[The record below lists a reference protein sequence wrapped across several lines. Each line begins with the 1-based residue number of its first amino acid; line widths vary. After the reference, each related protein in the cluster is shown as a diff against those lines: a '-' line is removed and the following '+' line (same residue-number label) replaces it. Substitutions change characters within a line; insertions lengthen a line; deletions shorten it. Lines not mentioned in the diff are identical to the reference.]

1 MTEAP
6 DKPNSPSPT
15 TPPAAAPVATPATAP
30 AVPSAVP
37 SAASLEPPGKRA
49 VPRDPAPAAASPPDS
64 APPSGAPSASSSPE
78 SRELRA
84 RVHQLE
90 QTLQDM
96 RTRHLADLK
105 ALRQSQHLLNAVLEN
120 SPSIIYVKDT
130 QGRYILVNRR
140 AEQLLG
146 RSRAEVLGRTDAELF
161 TPEAA
166 SEVSERDRLILSQG
180 EPQDFEEQRRDDTG
194 AVRDFLTTKFPLTD
208 ASGAVTGVCGIATEI
223 TERKR
228 AAEERTALQLQVIEA
243 QRAALREL
251 STPLIP
257 LAEGVLA
264 MPLIGTIDAARA
276 EQILQTL
283 LDGVSEQ
290 RARVAILDITGV
302 KIVDAQVASALINAA
317 HAVRLL
323 GAHVILTGIRAE
335 VAQALV
341 HLGADLSDLTTR
353 STLQSGIAYA
363 LKRLSPA

>member
-1 MTEAP
+1 LVAP
-6 DKPNSPSPT
+6 L
-15 TPPAAAPVATPATAP
+15 A
-30 AVPSAVP
+30 AVPV
-37 SAASLEPPGKRA
+37 
-49 VPRDPAPAAASPPDS
+49 VAPAAVAAEPAGKPVS
-64 APPSGAPSASSSPE
+64 ARELPGAPSPAESPLPGPSPE
-78 SRELRA
+78 VRELRA
-84 RVHQLE
+84 RVLQLE

-120 SPSIIYVKDT
+120 SSSIIYVKDT
-130 QGRYILVNRR
+130 QGRYILINRR
-140 AEQLLG
+140 TEQFLA
-146 RSRAEVLGRTDAELF
+146 RSRAEVLGRTDAELLP
-161 TPEAA
+161 PEVAK
-166 SEVSERDRLILSQG
+166 EVMERDRSVISKC
-180 EPQDFEEQRRDDTG
+180 EPEDYEEQLPGDNG
-194 AVRDFLTTKFPLTD
+194 GGRDFLTTKFPLTD

-228 AAEERTALQLQVIEA
+228 AAAERTALQLQVIEA

-283 LDGVSEQ
+283 LDGVSAQ
-290 RARVAILDITGV
+290 HTRVAILDITGV
-302 KIVDAQVASALINAA
+302 KVVDAQVASALLNAA

-341 HLGADLSDLTTR
+341 HIGADLSDLTTR

-363 LKRLSPA
+363 LKLLGPRR

>member
-6 DKPNSPSPT
+6 PKPRSSSSDAT
-15 TPPAAAPVATPATAP
+15 LASAAPSTPA
-30 AVPSAVP
+30 
-37 SAASLEPPGKRA
+37 SAASLAEEPPSRRSLRRELPPEG
-49 VPRDPAPAAASPPDS
+49 ASPS
-64 APPSGAPSASSSPE
+64 VSPGSVE
-78 SRELRA
+78 VRELQA

-90 QTLQDM
+90 QTVQEM

-120 SPSIIYVKDT
+120 SSSVIYVKDVL
-130 QGRYILVNRR
+130 GRYILINRR
-140 AEQLLG
+140 AEQLLRRPRAEILG
-146 RSRAEVLGRTDAELF
+146 RSDAELF
-161 TPEAA
+161 PAQRPETAELA
-166 SEVSERDRLILSQG
+166 ESAESATRRDREIVSRG
-180 EPQDFEEQRRDDTG
+180 EPVDYEEQVRDADGT
-194 AVRDFLTTKFPLTD
+194 VRDFLTTKFPLTD
-208 ASGAVTGVCGIATEI
+208 ASGAVTGVCGISTEI

-228 AAEERTALQLQVIEA
+228 AAEERAALQQQVIEA

-276 EQILQTL
+276 AQILETL
-283 LDGVSEQ
+283 LDGVAAQ

-302 KIVDAQVASALINAA
+302 KLVDAQVASALLNAA
-317 HAVRLL
+317 RAVRLL

-341 HLGADLSDLTTR
+341 HIGADLGDLTTR
-353 STLQSGIAYA
+353 STLQSGIASA
-363 LKRLSPA
+363 LKLLAPG

>member
-1 MTEAP
+1 MTDAP
-6 DKPNSPSPT
+6 EKPS
-15 TPPAAAPVATPATAP
+15 
-30 AVPSAVP
+30 
-37 SAASLEPPGKRA
+37 
-49 VPRDPAPAAASPPDS
+49 
-64 APPSGAPSASSSPE
+64 SSSPTPPNE
-78 SRELRA
+78 VLELRA

-96 RTRHLADLK
+96 GRRHLADLK

-120 SPSIIYVKDT
+120 SPSQISVKDS

-140 AEQLLG
+140 AEQLLA
-146 RSRAEVLGRTDAELF
+146 RPRAEILGRTAAELG
-161 TPEAA
+161 PAEDAA
-166 SEVSERDRLILSQG
+166 AAMERDRSVMSRS
-180 EPQDFEEQRRDDTG
+180 EPEDLEEQLPGPDGQMRY
-194 AVRDFLTTKFPLTD
+194 FLTTRFPLTD
-208 ASGAVTGVCGIATEI
+208 ASGVVTGVCSIATEI

-257 LAEGVLA
+257 LAEGVLV
-264 MPLIGTIDAARA
+264 MPLIGTIDANRA

-283 LDGVSEQ
+283 LEGVSAE

-302 KIVDAQVASALINAA
+302 KVVDAQVASALVRAA

-335 VAQALV
+335 VAQALIQ
-341 HLGADLSDLTTR
+341 LGSQLTDLTTR
-353 STLQSGIAYA
+353 STLQSGIAHA
-363 LKRLSPA
+363 IKLLASLPAR